1 MTELRQEKKRII
13 NKSWFWSIQKILNI
27 GTFVISGMLLIFG
40 ISTYLQDIITLK
52 LFLLFFVVGLILL
65 LGGIINSHILEQYT
79 DMAMDY
85 RYQKQVAQS
94 GFTEEA
100 FQNIEKAMKDKMV
113 SMLNTIEESN
123 RKADGILKKE
133 IANYKKE
140 ANSKLQEELTK
151 GRDLLKE
158 EFQKILDLLGKQNTE
173 LTANKED
180 LKTLMSGFKESVNVL
195 TEQGA
200 NATLKE
206 EELNK
211 LKNQL
216 NTIIEQSVAPKEIEA
231 KPESQQE
238 GTVLTDEQKLDNE
251 PSEEFGDAEDDNED
265 SGEWQEL
272 DTEGEVDNDNPEDM
286 EILY

>member
-251 PSEEFGDAEDDNED
+251 PSEEFGDAEEEEED
-265 SGEWQEL
+265 SKKWQVL
-272 DTEGEVDNDNPEDM
+272 NIGGAVDDDNPED
-286 EILY
+286 IDIVF

>member
-272 DTEGEVDNDNPEDM
+272 DTEGEVDNDNPEDID
-286 EILY
+286 ILF

>member
-113 SMLNTIEESN
+113 SMLNAIEESN
-123 RKADGILKKE
+123 RKADEILKKE

-151 GRDLLKE
+151 GREVFKE
-158 EFQKILDLLGKQNTE
+158 ELQKILDLLGKQNTE

-251 PSEEFGDAEDDNED
+251 PSEEFGDAEEEED
-265 SGEWQEL
+265 SKKWQVL
-272 DTEGEVDNDNPEDM
+272 NIEGAVDDDNPED
-286 EILY
+286 IDIVF